1 MHKPDPH
8 QYVVHQKERVDGEV
22 HVSYVEKA
30 WNLFKRRLVGMYHH
44 VSTKYLQEYLDEFA
58 FRYSHRH
65 EKGRFLDLVLA
76 SSSC

>member
-1 MHKPDPH
+1 
-8 QYVVHQKERVDGEV
+8 
-22 HVSYVEKA
+22 
-30 WNLFKRRLVGMYHH
+30 MYHH

-65 EKGRFLDLVLA
+65 EKRRLLDLVLA